1 MSLENI
7 QLHFLWHLFRLY
19 FINGSRKDAMSL
31 VATMYDHPLDL
42 PEKLESLLLNYWE
55 SGSDATL
62 IEAAVTTAKKFYFDA
77 ERHVMLVAILVEMKT
92 INIDE
97 AASLLISNKSKF
109 GLNEREESDVIF
121 VEIFLSPIEV
131 FKSLSIKYCNFFSIG
146 LIFSKRTLYFTKRFK
161 TG

>member
-97 AASLLISNKSKF
+97 AASLLIFSGVNSDSF
-109 GLNEREESDVIF
+109 PESMRHVLDAAWLVNQDHEEGIMRPEQD
-121 VEIFLSPIEV
+121 LLLRR
-131 FKSLSIKYCNFFSIG
+131 SLQEMLQVRKHGGAS
-146 LIFSKRTLYFTKRFK
+146 
-161 TG
+161 